1 MLQTAVTIDFNSP
14 DSWVIL
20 SSIEQSIKSKIEKVG
35 TPLKDWNIQINYGI
49 KTGCNEAFIIS
60 TKKREE
66 ILANCSDAEERH
78 RTAELIRPILR
89 GRDIKRYSAKW
100 AGLWLISTFP
110 SRRYDINLYPA
121 VKRHLLSFAEPM
133 LRKAGMDWI
142 ADNYL
147 ADFCYQ
153 KLSQTG
159 KFIEIGG
166 QRVRCGQSDEKSRKE
181 TSNKWF
187 ETQDSINYWDDF
199 NLPKIIWAELS
210 RTGNSFVLD
219 DDKYFVGNTGY
230 ILTSEELDRSRLQ
243 YLLGILNSRITL
255 YQIDR
260 LTTRFDDN
268 GWRWLRQFV
277 ELLRVPPFLDFE
289 RITSTV
295 VTTNSSNQKEKSEL
309 LNSIIYEIYK
319 FSPSEIEY
327 INNSLATY

>member
-1 MLQTAVTIDFNSP
+1 M
-14 DSWVIL
+14 
-20 SSIEQSIKSKIEKVG
+20 EEVG
-35 TPLKDWNIQINYGI
+35 VPLKAWDVNISRGVL
-49 KTGCNEAFIIS
+49 TGCNEAFVIS
-60 TKKREE
+60 TEKRNE
-66 ILANCSDAEERH
+66 ILACCKTSDELR
-78 RTAELIRPILR
+78 RTEELIRPILR

-121 VKRHLLSFAEPM
+121 VERHLLSFAEPM

-199 NLPKIIWAELS
+199 SRPKIMYPNMTKFLPFYLDTKGYYQNDKSFLI
-210 RTGNSFVLD
+210 TGKHLAF
-219 DDKYFVGNTGY
+219 
-230 ILTSEELDRSRLQ
+230 LTAF
-243 YLLGILNSRITL
+243 LNSSLFKFCYIDNFPELQGGTRELRKIFFDKIKII
-255 YQIDR
+255 QIDDSIEQVFKG
-260 LTTRFDDN
+260 LVSEMQKQPSKTTARKIDDLLFD
-268 GWRWLRQFV
+268 
-277 ELLRVPPFLDFE
+277 
-289 RITSTV
+289 
-295 VTTNSSNQKEKSEL
+295 
-309 LNSIIYEIYK
+309 IYELTKEERELVGFI
-319 FSPSEIEY
+319 EIE
-327 INNSLATY
+327 

>member
-1 MLQTAVTIDFNSP
+1 MLQTAVTTDFNSP

-20 SSIEQSIKSKIEKVG
+20 SSIEQSIKNKIEKVG
-35 TPLKDWNIQINYGI
+35 TPLKDWNTQINYGI

-89 GRDIKRYSAKW
+89 GRDIKRYSYEWK
-100 AGLWLISTFP
+100 GLWLINVHNGIKGILKAVNIE
-110 SRRYDINLYPA
+110 DYPA
-121 VKRHLLSFAEPM
+121 VKKWLDDGGVAYNGKRYKGFSQLSKRSDQGDTPYN
-133 LRKAGMDWI
+133 LRSCA
-142 ADNYL
+142 YL
-147 ADFCYQ
+147 
-153 KLSQTG
+153 
-159 KFIEIGG
+159 
-166 QRVRCGQSDEKSRKE
+166 
-181 TSNKWF
+181 
-187 ETQDSINYWDDF
+187 DDF

-230 ILTSEELDRSRLQ
+230 ILTSKELDRSRLQ

-289 RITSTV
+289 RITSIIA
-295 VTTNSSNQKEKSEL
+295 TTNSSNQKEKSEL
-309 LNSIIYEIYK
+309 LNCIIYEIYNL
-319 FSPSEIEY
+319 SPSEIEY
-327 INNSLATY
+327 INNSLAPY